1 MLGSEFETYGKN
13 LEQTLQ
19 AGDIGS
25 HPDCALEKL
34 FKMGTVLIQMLS
46 LLNLNENFEG

>member
-19 AGDIGS
+19 AGDISS
-25 HPDCALEKL
+25 HPDFVLEKL
-34 FKMGTVLIQMLS
+34 TKIKTVFIQMLS
-46 LLNLNENFEG
+46 LLNL

>member
-19 AGDIGS
+19 AGIMAVHTGS
-25 HPDCALEKL
+25 GLAQLA
-34 FKMGTVLIQMLS
+34 
-46 LLNLNENFEG
+46 